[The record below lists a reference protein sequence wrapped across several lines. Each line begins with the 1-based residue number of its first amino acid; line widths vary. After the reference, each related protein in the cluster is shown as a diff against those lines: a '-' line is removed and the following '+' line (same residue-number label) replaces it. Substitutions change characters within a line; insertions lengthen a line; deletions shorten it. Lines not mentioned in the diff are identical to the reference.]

1 MFIVAS
7 RWSRNRSPKRWI
19 SFISPLVETISFF
32 PRYYLVSPP
41 LCHGPT
47 KFEAFI
53 ECLGSEDRPL
63 PQRSQDLLHLP
74 STAQISLRPSTCTCI
89 TFLLRLD
96 VSRLYFPRWRQR
108 VARACRSHEDGIFS
122 VFSSL
127 IQVPALGP
135 DFPCKGTQVCAA
147 RLCTPCSRYP
157 VAIQGEKGRT
167 SGAAGPRF

>member
-19 SFISPLVETISFF
+19 SFIYPLVETISFF

-74 STAQISLRPSTCTCI
+74 STAQISLRPSTCTCVLRVSI
-89 TFLLRLD
+89 FHVGGNALPCMSEPRGRNIQCVFLAY
-96 VSRLYFPRWRQR
+96 S
-108 VARACRSHEDGIFS
+108 
-122 VFSSL
+122 
-127 IQVPALGP
+127 
-135 DFPCKGTQVCAA
+135 
-147 RLCTPCSRYP
+147 
-157 VAIQGEKGRT
+157 
-167 SGAAGPRF
+167 GPRTRPRFSLQRYTSVRRSAMHALLQIPRRDTG